1 MAPEPPDS
9 NDRPQISFGEM
20 ALADL
25 IDAFSSTDAVPGGG
39 SAAALAGAVGVSLL
53 LMVAGLPK
61 TRTGAPEETA
71 DLAEASSRLH
81 PLRDAL
87 VELVDRDSDA
97 YREVLTA
104 LRLPKASEAEKAAR
118 KEAIDRA
125 TRAAI
130 DAPLDTMR
138 VCQQALRGAV
148 VVATNGS
155 RKTTSDVG
163 VAVELLVA
171 ALRGARLNVDINLV
185 GLNDAAYTA
194 RIREEVEE
202 LASDAA
208 EDAERVRRA
217 LG

>member
-1 MAPEPPDS
+1 
-9 NDRPQISFGEM
+9 M

-61 TRTGAPEETA
+61 TKTGAPEETA

-87 VELVDRDSDA
+87 LDLVDRDSVA
-97 YREVLTA
+97 YRQVLTA
-104 LRLPKASEAEKAAR
+104 FRLPRVSDADKAAR
-118 KEAIDRA
+118 TEAIDRA

-130 DAPLDTMR
+130 DAPLDVMR
-138 VCQQALRGAV
+138 LSQQALRGAV
-148 VVATNGS
+148 IVASNGS

-163 VAVELLVA
+163 VAVELLMA
-171 ALRGARLNVDINLV
+171 ALRGARLNVDINLA
-185 GLNDAAYTA
+185 GLNDEPYTA
-194 RIREEVEE
+194 GIREEVDE
-202 LASDAA
+202 LVVDGA
-208 EDAERVRRA
+208 EDAERARRA
-217 LG
+217 LQ